1 MESAEKNKWFY
12 WTLAGGAAFL
22 VFLYYARNAIA
33 PFAIAYAFAYLLDP
47 LVDKIESKNFPRTLA
62 IVLLLAGL
70 FGFLFVLGIVLIP
83 LLQLQVHQLVDN
95 LPNYI
100 GVVKEWIKPLL
111 DQISGLNAARVQ
123 QFMEEG
129 MQKFGQLPMKII
141 QSASTFVWKSI
152 SGLLNVLLAL
162 FNLIVIPVVMF
173 YLLRDFD
180 EINRRAA
187 ELIPPRYREKTL
199 DALREIDQ
207 VMSKFV
213 RGQLMVA
220 TLMALLYSAG
230 LYLSGT
236 PLSLFIGAAAG
247 YANLVPYLGL
257 VVGFIPAV
265 VLSFLQHQEI
275 MPLVGVALTFGVVQ
289 SLEGMV
295 ITPKIVGDEIGLHPV
310 IIMLAVLVGAEFFGI
325 LGIVLAVPATA
336 ALNVLF
342 ARGLAAYKKS
352 KMYR

>member
-1 MESAEKNKWFY
+1 MESAEKNRWFY
-12 WTLAGGAAFL
+12 WTLAGGAALL

-33 PFAIAYAFAYLLDP
+33 PFAVAYALAYLLDP
-47 LVDKIESKNFPRTLA
+47 LVDKIESKKFPRTPA
-62 IVLLLAGL
+62 ILLLLAGL

-111 DQISGLNAARVQ
+111 DQIAGLNAARIQ

-129 MQKFGQLPMKII
+129 LQKFGQLPMKVV

-187 ELIPPRYREKTL
+187 ELIPPRYREKAL
-199 DALREIDQ
+199 DVLREIDQ

-213 RGQLMVA
+213 RGQMMVA
-220 TLMALLYSAG
+220 TLMALLYSSG

-265 VLSFLQHQEI
+265 LLTFLQHQEL
-275 MPLVGVALTFGVVQ
+275 MPLVGVVVTFAAVQ

-352 KMYR
+352 KMYA